1 MFCNVLPERAGSRVP
16 QVTQYQADPGVRP
29 SLVMSLLPPAGSGQS
44 HLMGAALPRNE
55 ARLMPPL
62 TRWFPPFPP
71 RSRYCLASLEPEPP
85 SEQAV
90 S

>member
-44 HLMGAALPRNE
+44 HLMGPHCHE
-55 ARLMPPL
+55 MKPV
-62 TRWFPPFPP
+62 
-71 RSRYCLASLEPEPP
+71 SCLR
-85 SEQAV
+85 
-90 S
+90 